1 MGYVARATACR
12 DKQTF
17 GGFTI
22 AWRGIKTR
30 KTIHFGNPMN
40 TAHDMSNS
48 DPHALVRWWLYTIAL
63 FVAVMVLVGGATRLT
78 DSGLSITEW
87 APVAGIIPPLTPA
100 DWSVEFDK
108 YRTTTEYQTINKGM
122 SLEAFKVIFWWEWGH
137 RFLGRIIGLIAV
149 VPLIVFWVAGKLPS
163 WIKLPLVGMVI
174 FGGFQGF
181 IGWWMVK
188 SGLTERVDVSQLR
201 LAIHLTMACIIFV
214 ATIWLA
220 RSLAVHTEDGRP
232 HLAWQSA
239 AVLVLLLLQI
249 FIGGL
254 VAGLDAG
261 MAYNTWPMM
270 EGAWV
275 PQGLFAMDPILLNF
289 TDNAK
294 MVQFMHRVSAY
305 VLWAAAFAHMISV
318 MRNAGGTTHSRR
330 AIAVFVLISAQA
342 LIGISTLILQV
353 PMSWAL
359 AHQFGG
365 VVLLAAVT
373 AHWRA
378 LRPKQVLSSTK
389 GFGRLNPT
397 YG

>member
-1 MGYVARATACR
+1 
-12 DKQTF
+12 
-17 GGFTI
+17 
-22 AWRGIKTR
+22 
-30 KTIHFGNPMN
+30 
-40 TAHDMSNS
+40 MSTTSDVLND
-48 DPHALVRWWLYTIAL
+48 DPHALVRWWLYTIAF
-63 FVAVMVLVGGATRLT
+63 FVAIMVLIGGATRLT

-87 APVAGIIPPLTPA
+87 APVSGMIPPLDAT
-100 DWSVEFDK
+100 DWAIEFEK

-122 SLEAFKVIFWWEWGH
+122 SLDAFKVIFWWEWGH
-137 RFLGRIIGLIAV
+137 RFLGRIVGIIAV
-149 VPLIVFWVAGKLPS
+149 LPLVGFWMAGKLPS

-174 FGGFQGF
+174 LGGLQGF
-181 IGWWMVK
+181 VGWWMVK

-201 LAIHLTMACIIFV
+201 LAIHLAMACIIFV

-220 RSLAVHTEDGRP
+220 RSLAYHTEDGRP
-232 HLAWQSA
+232 ELAWQSA
-239 AVLVLLLLQI
+239 VLLLLLLLQI

-270 EGAWV
+270 EGVLV
-275 PQGLFAMDPILLNF
+275 PQGLFAMDPTWLNL

-305 VLWAAAFAHMISV
+305 FLWAVAFAHMLSV
-318 MRNAGGTTHSRR
+318 VRSAGGTTHSRR
-330 AIAVFVLISAQA
+330 AVAVFLLISAQA
-342 LIGISTLILQV
+342 LVGIVTLVLQV
-353 PMSWAL
+353 PISWAL

-378 LRPKQVLSSTK
+378 LRPKQIVASPK
-389 GFGRLNPT
+389 GFGRLNPIH
-397 YG
+397 G

>member
-1 MGYVARATACR
+1 
-12 DKQTF
+12 
-17 GGFTI
+17 
-22 AWRGIKTR
+22 
-30 KTIHFGNPMN
+30 
-40 TAHDMSNS
+40 MSNIQEFPND
-48 DPHALVRWWLYTIAL
+48 DPHALVRWWLYTIAV

-87 APVAGIIPPLTPA
+87 APVSGMIPPLNPA
-100 DWSVEFDK
+100 DWAIEFDK

-122 SLEAFKVIFWWEWGH
+122 SLDAFKVIFWWEWGH
-137 RFLGRIIGLIAV
+137 RFLGRIIGIIAV
-149 VPLIVFWVAGKLPS
+149 VPLILFWVAGKLPQ
-163 WIKLPLVGMVI
+163 WIKWPLVGMVVL
-174 FGGFQGF
+174 GGFQGF

-220 RSLAVHTEDGRP
+220 RSLANHTEEGRP
-232 HLAWQSA
+232 EFAWQSA
-239 AVLVLLLLQI
+239 GLLLLLLVQI

-270 EGAWV
+270 EGTFV
-275 PQGLFAMDPILLNF
+275 PQGLFAIDPAWLNL

-294 MVQFMHRVSAY
+294 MVQFMHRISAY
-305 VLWAAAFAHMISV
+305 VLWAATFAHMVSV
-318 MRNAGGTTHSRR
+318 LRNAGGTTHSRR
-330 AIAVFVLISAQA
+330 AVAVFCLITAQA
-342 LIGISTLILQV
+342 LIGIITLVLQV

-365 VVLLAAVT
+365 VVLLAAIT

-378 LRPKQVLSSTK
+378 FRPKQNMSSPK

>member
-1 MGYVARATACR
+1 MNDTPDVSNNDPYV
-12 DKQTF
+12 
-17 GGFTI
+17 
-22 AWRGIKTR
+22 
-30 KTIHFGNPMN
+30 
-40 TAHDMSNS
+40 
-48 DPHALVRWWLYTIAL
+48 LVRWWLYTIAV
-63 FVAVMVLVGGATRLT
+63 FVAAMVLVGGATRLT

-87 APVAGIIPPLTPA
+87 APVSGMIPPLNA
-100 DWSVEFDK
+100 SDWVIEFDK

-122 SLEAFKVIFWWEWGH
+122 SLDAFKTIFWWEWGH
-137 RFLGRIIGLIAV
+137 RFLGRIIGIIAV
-149 VPLIVFWVAGKLPS
+149 VPLILFWFAGKLPS
-163 WIKLPLVGMVI
+163 WIKLPLVGMVVL
-174 FGGFQGF
+174 GGFQGF

-220 RSLAVHTEDGRP
+220 RSLAIHTEKGRS
-232 HLAWQSA
+232 HLAWQCA
-239 AVLVLLLLQI
+239 VLLLLLLVQI

-270 EGAWV
+270 EDALV
-275 PQGLFAMDPILLNF
+275 PTGLFAIDPTWLNF

-305 VLWAAAFAHMISV
+305 VLWVAMLAHMLSV
-318 MRNAGGTTHSRR
+318 MRNASGTTHSRR
-330 AIAVFVLISAQA
+330 AVAVFVLISAQA
-342 LIGISTLILQV
+342 MIGIITLVLQV
-353 PMSWAL
+353 PISWAL

-373 AHWRA
+373 SHWRA
-378 LRPKQVLSSTK
+378 MCQKQIVSSPK
-389 GFGRLNPT
+389 GFGRLNPSN
-397 YG
+397 G